1 MMADSEA
8 FSEAFSAGP
17 LEGIRI
23 IELGQLLA
31 GSFAGRLLG
40 DMGAEIVKVEAP
52 GRPDVVR
59 ERSVVSCTRPP
70 SSIGPS
76 RSSTS
81 RVGPTVELA
90 HAV

>member
-40 DMGAEIVKVEAP
+40 DMGAEIIRA
-52 GRPDVVR
+52 
-59 ERSVVSCTRPP
+59 ERRQAASHANERARCHPASGSHP
-70 SSIGPS
+70 S
-76 RSSTS
+76 
-81 RVGPTVELA
+81 E
-90 HAV
+90 

>member
-17 LEGIRI
+17 LEGIQI

-31 GSFAGRLLG
+31 GSFG

-59 ERSVVSCTRPP
+59 ERSVVTCTRPP

>member
-1 MMADSEA
+1 MVVAD
-8 FSEAFSAGP
+8 SEAFSAGP

-52 GRPDVVR
+52 RPAGRR
-59 ERSVVSCTRPP
+59 A
-70 SSIGPS
+70 GM
-76 RSSTS
+76 
-81 RVGPTVELA
+81 G
-90 HAV
+90 